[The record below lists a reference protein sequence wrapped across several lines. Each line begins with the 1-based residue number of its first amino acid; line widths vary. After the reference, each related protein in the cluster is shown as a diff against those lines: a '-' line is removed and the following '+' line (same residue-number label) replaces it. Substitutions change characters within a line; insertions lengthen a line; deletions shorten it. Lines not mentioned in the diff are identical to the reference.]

1 MTITSFPE
9 ISGNGNLLYL
19 PNDEGHVSFVDFVRV
34 CRHGIDRCSACL
46 NPEAGLGVDK
56 LRIMQKSHDIKNLE
70 RLMSQP
76 SMWQ

>member
-1 MTITSFPE
+1 MTITSFSE
-9 ISGNGNLLYL
+9 ISGNGDLLYSQ
-19 PNDEGHVSFVDFVRV
+19 NDERHVLFVDFDPV
-34 CRHGIDRCSACL
+34 CRHGVDRYSACL